1 MENNTE
7 RDNYTHILKYT
18 GIFGGVQGL
27 GILVGIVRNKLVAVI
42 LGPAGMGLISLF
54 NSTINL
60 VSNGTNFGISFSAI
74 KNLSEIF
81 DSGDKLKIS
90 RVVKTIRLWSLI
102 AAIIGMLVCI
112 VFSDLLSRFTFSW
125 GNHTLHFIMLSPV
138 IGMMAVT
145 GGEMAI
151 LKGMRQLM
159 SLALI
164 PIFTVLSALAISVPI
179 YLSFGESGIVPSLI
193 LMGLASMLITMK
205 WSLKAEPY
213 RISFSMKYIHRG
225 NSMIKLGLA
234 FVFAGIM
241 GSGAEFL
248 IRSYLNNAASLSTV
262 GLYNAG
268 YMMTMTYAGMVFS
281 AMETDFFPRLS
292 AHNDDNAMTTHT
304 VNQQIEVTMLLIS
317 PILTGFIIFLPILLP
332 LLYSGKFLPAM
343 GMMNITA
350 LAMYLRAIKLPV
362 AYINLA
368 KGASKAYLFLESLY
382 DIFVVLAVIAGYRIC
397 GLTGTGIALMA
408 ASIFDFVIVSLYAY
422 FKYSFRFTKDVIKY
436 SLCQVPFGVAAYTL
450 TFIEKG
456 ITYWIV
462 GTFLCIISTAVSV
475 KIIHGKT
482 SLWNKLGEKVKRKL
496 HR

>member
-1 MENNTE
+1 METNTE
-7 RDNYTHILKYT
+7 KDNYTHILKYT

-42 LGPAGMGLISLF
+42 LGPSGMGLISLF

-81 DSGDKLKIS
+81 DSGDNIKIS

-112 VFSDLLSRFTFSW
+112 VFSDLLSQFTFSW
-125 GNHTLHFIMLSPV
+125 GNHTMHFILLSPV

-164 PIFTVLSALAISVPI
+164 PIFTVLSALVISVPI
-179 YLSFGESGIVPSLI
+179 YLTFGEAGIVPSLI
-193 LMGLASMLITMK
+193 LMALASMLITMK
-205 WSLKAEPY
+205 WSLKAMPY
-213 RISFSMKYIHRG
+213 HITFSKKYIHRG
-225 NSMIKLGLA
+225 NNMIKLGLA

-292 AHNDDNAMTTHT
+292 AHNNDNAMTAHT

-350 LAMYLRAIKLPV
+350 LAMYLRAVKLPV

-382 DIFVVLAVIAGYRIC
+382 DVFVVFAVIIGYKLY

-422 FKYSFRFTKDVIKY
+422 LKYSFRFTRDVVKY
-436 SLCQVPFGVAAYTL
+436 TLYEVPFGIAAYAL
-450 TFIEKG
+450 TFTEKN
-456 ITYWIV
+456 IYYWIS
-462 GTFLCIISTAVSV
+462 GIILCIISTAVSV

-482 SLWNKLGEKVKRKL
+482 SLWNKLGEKIKRKL

>member
-1 MENNTE
+1 METNTE
-7 RDNYTHILKYT
+7 KDNYTHILKYT

-42 LGPAGMGLISLF
+42 LGPSGMGLISLF

-81 DSGDKLKIS
+81 DTGDKIQIS

-102 AAIIGMLVCI
+102 AAVIGMLVCI
-112 VFSDLLSRFTFSW
+112 FFSDLLSQFTFKW
-125 GNHTLHFIMLSPV
+125 GDHTLHFILLSPV

-164 PIFTVLSALAISVPI
+164 PIFTVISALIISVPI
-179 YLSFGESGIVPSLI
+179 YLTFGETGIVPALV
-193 LMGLASMLITMK
+193 LMTLASMLITMK
-205 WSLKAEPY
+205 WSLKAMPY
-213 RISFSMKYIHRG
+213 RLSFSMKYIHRG
-225 NSMIKLGLA
+225 NDMIKLGLA
-234 FVFAGIM
+234 FVLAGIM

-248 IRSYLNNAASLSTV
+248 IRSYLNNAASLYTV

-292 AHNDDNAMTTHT
+292 AHNSDNAMTTHT

-332 LLYSGKFLPAM
+332 LLYSGKFLPAI

-350 LAMYLRAIKLPV
+350 LAMYLRAVKLPV

-368 KGASKAYLFLESLY
+368 KGASKAYLLLESLY
-382 DIFVVLAVIAGYRIC
+382 DIFVVLAVIAGYSMW
-397 GLTGTGIALMA
+397 GLTGTGIALMS
-408 ASIFDFVIVSLYAY
+408 ASLFDFIIVSLYAH
-422 FKYSFRFTKDVIKY
+422 FKYSFRFSCDVIKY
-436 SLCQVPFGVAAYTL
+436 SLCQIPFGVAAYL
-450 TFIEKG
+450 MTFTERSIA
-456 ITYWIV
+456 YWVV
-462 GTFLCIISTAVSV
+462 GSILCLISTAISV

-482 SLWNKLGEKVKRKL
+482 SLWNKLGEKLTRKFKK
-496 HR
+496 